1 MARDSPQ
8 LIHFFRD
15 NKILS
20 NSADTIYCRR
30 AQGEGGGAVSP
41 CLSHSGM
48 KILWGLEMFDSRSLK
63 NFISDKM

>member
-30 AQGEGGGAVSP
+30 AQGEGGGGS
-41 CLSHSGM
+41 LSMSITQWYENPMGV
-48 KILWGLEMFDSRSLK
+48 GDV
-63 NFISDKM
+63 